1 MWKTSGSG
9 LPTGNK
15 KNSFKEIHV
24 GFLWCGGKSGGNG
37 TDEQ

>member
-15 KNSFKEIHV
+15 KNSFKET
-24 GFLWCGGKSGGNG
+24 FWCGGESRGNG
-37 TDEQ
+37 TNEQ

>member
-1 MWKTSGSG
+1 METSGSG

-24 GFLWCGGKSGGNG
+24 GFLVEGKVEEMELMSSNN
-37 TDEQ
+37 